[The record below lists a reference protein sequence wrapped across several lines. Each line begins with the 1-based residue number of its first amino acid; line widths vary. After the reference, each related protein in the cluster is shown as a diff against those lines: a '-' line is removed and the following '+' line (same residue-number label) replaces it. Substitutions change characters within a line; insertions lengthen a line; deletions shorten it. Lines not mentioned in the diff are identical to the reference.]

1 MNIYNLSS
9 ESFTVEVGNTIRNGY
24 YINYDKDDYVDV
36 KIIEGIGADCKYGD
50 LLVPFRDFPTAID
63 GVSMAGLTA
72 VYENGELVYQGC
84 LYDEAQEL
92 KHKKEDVDGDGYVT
106 VADVTALYDYL
117 LNNDDTYINSLDV
130 NGDGEV
136 TSSDITA
143 IYNQLLG
150 E

>member
-1 MNIYNLSS
+1 M
-9 ESFTVEVGNTIRNGY
+9 GNTTRKGY
-24 YINYDKDDYVDV
+24 HVNYDATHDIDDKEF

-50 LLVPFRDFPTAID
+50 LLEPFRSFPID
-63 GVSMAGLTA
+63 MDGHRMSGLSA

-130 NGDGEV
+130 NGDGGV
-136 TSSDITA
+136 TSADITA